1 MQTRNSKV
9 DVLLPTYNVE
19 KYVGTTLDCI
29 TNQTFRDINILICD
43 DCSNDGTLEIIQ
55 NYREK
60 DSRIKIFNNSVNRGI
75 IYTRN
80 KLFDLSSSEYLAIC
94 DADDI
99 YDPQR
104 LQIQLDFL
112 SKNKKVDA
120 LGSYFMKGV
129 EGNSTCKL
137 PLQNNLIKAYLHLK
151 NVIPNPVAFIRKS
164 SLTQRSLKYTDDFKY
179 ASDFDFWSKFSEAGR
194 LANIDKSLFT
204 YRIHSQQISERK
216 KIEQRIS
223 HLNIVRKKL
232 QKLNS
237 PFYEK
242 SIRSILWSQNDE
254 DFSAVQSVCREINN
268 VINNLS
274 FNCKSESLVPHVY
287 DISLRSYCKR
297 IGLKGFKNYTK
308 YRGLKNLV
316 KGKYFGTRF
325 AFDCLTTKRQLKEI

>member
-1 MQTRNSKV
+1 MQIRNSKI
-9 DVLLPTYNVE
+9 DVLIPTYNVE
-19 KYVGTTLDCI
+19 KYVGTTLDCL

-43 DCSNDGTLEIIQ
+43 DCSNDGTLEIIK
-55 NYREK
+55 NYRVK
-60 DSRIKIFNNSVNRGI
+60 DSRIKIFNNSVNKGI

-112 SKNKKVDA
+112 ARNKKVDA
-120 LGSYFMKGV
+120 VGSYFKKGV

-151 NVIPNPVAFIRKS
+151 NVIPNPVAFIRKC
-164 SLTQRSLKYTDDFKY
+164 SLTKKRLKYTEDFKY
-179 ASDFDFWSKFSEAGR
+179 ASDFDFWLKFSEAGR
-194 LANIDKSLFT
+194 LANIDKTLFS

-242 SIRSILWSQNDE
+242 SIRSIIWSQNDE
-254 DFSAVQSVCREINN
+254 AFSAVQSVCREINYI
-268 VINNLS
+268 INKLS
-274 FNCKSESLVPHVY
+274 YNCNPESLVPYVY

-297 IGLKGFKNYTK
+297 HGLNGFKNYIK
-308 YRGLKNLV
+308 YRGIKNLV

-325 AFDCLTTKRQLKEI
+325 AFDCLKTK